1 MWKTR
6 KKIKNRTFIRNRR
19 LVWSDM
25 HRYKKRFAA
34 LVSGQHKSVFQKSF
48 VRDTMPSRSSEHL
61 ETVDHDLWHPS
72 SCMILFRP
80 VQQSAHLSWSPSSP
94 FVTFPSKLNDCHDY
108 KTIQAQHPNRKP
120 ASELHNNLRTASEQP
135 DIRTTLDKLH
145 FWCFIVIYLYYNVFI
160 MECYYMC

>member
-25 HRYKKRFAA
+25 HRYTKRFAA

-80 VQQSAHLSWSPSSP
+80 VQHILSWSPSSP
-94 FVTFPSKLNDCHDY
+94 FVTVPSKLDDCHDY
-108 KTIQAQHPNRKP
+108 KTNSSTTSRQETSIRTAKQPPNSIRTAKHPN
-120 ASELHNNLRTASEQP
+120 N
-135 DIRTTLDKLH
+135 IR
-145 FWCFIVIYLYYNVFI
+145 
-160 MECYYMC
+160 